1 MHPMLRRQQA
11 VEATV
16 QRFAGKALVWGR
28 DDCARMAAFLVKRLG
43 VRVSLAKMPRY
54 SSEVGAAR
62 ALRALE
68 CADLAEVVDL
78 AGLPRIAPARA
89 VVGDLLGLPGPDDT
103 VALHVSLGAGTS
115 FGLIDGAFQP
125 ARVHQVLTA
134 WRTV

>member
-1 MHPMLRRQQA
+1 MHVMIRRQQA

-16 QRFAGKALVWGR
+16 QRFAGRPLAYGR

-43 VRVSLAKMPRY
+43 VKVRLAKMPRY
-54 SSEVGAAR
+54 ASAVGAAR
-62 ALRALE
+62 ALATLGV
-68 CADLAEVVDL
+68 ADLAEVVDL

-103 VALHVSLGAGTS
+103 VALHVCLGAGTS
-115 FGLIDGAFQP
+115 FGLVDGVFQP
-125 ARVHQVLTA
+125 GRVHQVLTA

>member
-1 MHPMLRRQQA
+1 MHVMIRRQQA

-16 QRFAGKALVWGR
+16 QRFAGRPLAYGR

-43 VRVSLAKMPRY
+43 VKVRLAKMPRY
-54 SSEVGAAR
+54 ASAVGAAR
-62 ALRALE
+62 ALATLGV
-68 CADLAEVVDL
+68 ADLAEVVDL

-103 VALHVSLGAGTS
+103 VALHVSLGSGTS
-115 FGLIDGAFQP
+115 FGLVDGVFQP
-125 ARVHQVLTA
+125 GRVHLVLTA